1 MLLSAIT
8 SKKPGSKRTCYV
20 EQSLAR
26 SATYFSLLNFQTTSQ
41 DWTVPAVIC
50 SYSEILLFFLIIYLS
65 VIVLRVCI
73 FKFSLFYCSVIF
85 WHLFCSSQFIFH
97 HFIAQRRCPRLF
109 GGARYKFIS
118 NDWVIDWFS
127 PEGATKPVDRAAS
140 LVVSHAC
147 LLHRSIVSKSI

>member
-50 SYSEILLFFLIIYLS
+50 SYSEIVLFFNYLFIGDRFKSLYFQIFPFLLFSYFLALILFIS
-65 VIVLRVCI
+65 IH
-73 FKFSLFYCSVIF
+73 FSSFYCSAPLSTSLRRRSLQIYLERLSDRLIF
-85 WHLFCSSQFIFH
+85 SWRGNKT
-97 HFIAQRRCPRLF
+97 RR
-109 GGARYKFIS
+109 
-118 NDWVIDWFS
+118 
-127 PEGATKPVDRAAS
+127 
-140 LVVSHAC
+140 
-147 LLHRSIVSKSI
+147 